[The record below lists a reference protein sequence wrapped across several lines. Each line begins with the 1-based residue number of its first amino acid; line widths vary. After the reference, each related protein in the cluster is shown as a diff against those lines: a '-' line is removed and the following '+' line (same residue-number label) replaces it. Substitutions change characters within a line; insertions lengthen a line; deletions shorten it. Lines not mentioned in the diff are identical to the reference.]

1 MTIDGET
8 AVPLPLTRAALAQRE
23 GTDVSTPPVRIVHL
37 GLGAFHRAHQA
48 WYTAAVDDAGEW
60 GIAAFTGRSA
70 AVADELAAQDGLYT
84 LIERSD
90 DGDRVSVIP
99 SIVEAVDGANL
110 RRMVEL
116 IGSPTTAVVTLTITE
131 AGYRL
136 TSDGLPDLAD
146 PAVTADIAWLSR
158 ALAADELPDLDSDRE
173 AGPRTTL
180 ARLLLGLDARR
191 RAGAGPIAV
200 VPCDNLPDNGAFV
213 KRGLAA
219 LATAVSA
226 ETAAWLATRCPS
238 WRHRSTASRRGPPI
252 ATSARARSSPAGTTA
267 RRSSPNRSE
276 TGCSRVISRPAAR
289 LGSARARDSSTTSS
303 RSSDASSGF

>member
-8 AVPLPLTRAALAQRE
+8 AAPLPLTRAALAQRE

-70 AVADELAAQDGLYT
+70 TVADELAAQDGLYT

-116 IGSPTTAVVTLTITE
+116 IASPATAVVTLTITE

-146 PAVTADIAWLSR
+146 PAVTADLAWLSR

-200 VPCDNLPDNGAFV
+200 VPCDNIPDNGAFV

-226 ETAAWLATRCPS
+226 ETAAWLADEVS
-238 WRHRSTASRRGPPI
+238 FV
-252 ATSARARSSPAGTTA
+252 ATSVDRITPRTTDRDIRTSAELSGWPTA

-289 LGSARARDSSTTSS
+289 LGSARAPDSSTTSS